1 MNKFYRG
8 AMLILISASSFAL
21 MPIFTVYAYRGSANV
36 ITVLFLRFVLAAL
49 IFFIYIAIKMDK
61 IIITKSILRASL
73 LLGAVLYTLQSSL
86 YFESVKYISTSLQAL
101 LFYTYPIF
109 VTLLSF
115 IVNKERPNMQLIA
128 SIALSILGL
137 CLVLGTSFKAVN
149 CLGAVLALGASAVYS
164 VYMIISNRIIKNSSP
179 VITSAF
185 VTLSASFA
193 FLIIGLS
200 TDTLVFTFDRSA
212 WLPISGIIVFS
223 TVISIFTL
231 FRGMELLGSARA
243 AILSMVE
250 PLVTIVM
257 SCILFHDNLGPWQ
270 WFGGIMVLTGAL
282 MVVITKQ
289 KGQCTAE

>member
-1 MNKFYRG
+1 MNKLYRG
-8 AMLILISASSFAL
+8 AVLILISASSFAL
-21 MPIFTVYAYRGSANV
+21 MPILAVYAYRGSANV
-36 ITVLFLRFVLAAL
+36 NTVLFLRFALAAL
-49 IFFIYIAIKMDK
+49 IFFIYIAVKMDK
-61 IIITKSILRASL
+61 ITLNKSTLRASL

-86 YFESVKYISTSLQAL
+86 YFESVKYIPTSLQAL

-115 IVNKERPNMQLIA
+115 AVEKERPDIKLIA
-128 SIALSILGL
+128 SIALSIFGL
-137 CLVLGTSFKAVN
+137 CLVLGTSFKTIN
-149 CLGAVLALGASAVYS
+149 YLGAILALGAAAVYS
-164 VYMIISNRIIKNSSP
+164 IYMIISNRIIKNSSP

-185 VTLSASFA
+185 VTLFAAFA

-200 TDTLVFTFDRSA
+200 TDTLVFTFDKSA
-212 WLPISGIIVFS
+212 WLPILGIVLFS

-250 PLVTIVM
+250 PLVTIII
-257 SCILFHDNLGPWQ
+257 SCILFQDKLGPWQ

-282 MVVITKQ
+282 MVVISRQ
-289 KGQCTAE
+289 KGRQSIE